1 MTLRK
6 KRAIAGCRRALRYL
20 TSQVELV
27 AAHHRAST
35 KTFADHFQK
44 VGEPHKVIIS
54 AVAACK
60 SRQKWTGANA

>member
-1 MTLRK
+1 MCQAT
-6 KRAIAGCRRALRYL
+6 
-20 TSQVELV
+20 LV
-27 AAHHRAST
+27 AAHHGASI
-35 KTFADHFQK
+35 KSFADHFQK